1 MGARSADLLSRV
13 AKAGMAGRNVGQTV
27 DDARSA
33 RRNPAGTLGTGNEA
47 IPDPGPRGACD
58 RHHTHVKPQTNE
70 TRGDIPMSTLPIA
83 RTLTLA
89 AVGSLWLAAGG
100 HAVTITATLD
110 PAGPIQ
116 VNDEFDVD
124 LSASG
129 WNAAM
134 DGGVDAVDLLVDYD
148 FMLFEFVTGAADL
161 NVGEFLDD
169 PPSQGGGYDPEGDV
183 HLVVA
188 GRALF
193 SVFDKDDA
201 GASQKAGGTLGTLTF
216 KAIAVGTGDV
226 TPKAGAGGEDSV
238 FSDIGFSG
246 ILPTGG
252 VSFAGASMTV
262 VPEPASAGLVVIGL
276 ATLLGLGTARR
287 GAR

>member
-1 MGARSADLLSRV
+1 
-13 AKAGMAGRNVGQTV
+13 
-27 DDARSA
+27 
-33 RRNPAGTLGTGNEA
+33 
-47 IPDPGPRGACD
+47 
-58 RHHTHVKPQTNE
+58 
-70 TRGDIPMSTLPIA
+70 MSTLPIA

-124 LSASG
+124 LSVSG

-134 DGGVDAVDLLVDYD
+134 DGGVDAVDLRVDYD
-148 FMLFEFVTGAADL
+148 STLFEFVSVTADL
-161 NVGEFLDD
+161 NAGEFLDD
-169 PPSQGGGYDPEGDV
+169 PPNQLGGYDPEDDSDKVVDG
-183 HLVVA
+183 LV
-188 GRALF
+188 LF
-193 SVFDKDDA
+193 GVFDNDDT
-201 GASQKAGGTLGTLTF
+201 GASHKAAGTLGTLTL

-226 TPKAGAGGEDSV
+226 TPKAGAGGEGFV
-238 FSDIGFSG
+238 FFNEELFDIS
-246 ILPTGG
+246 PTGG

-276 ATLLGLGTARR
+276 ATLIGLGTARR
-287 GAR
+287 GAC